1 MKNLPIQIVATRG
14 EQDLFWKEGMG
25 DNNLPKW
32 ATPATVVAHASV
44 VLTNATKTT
53 YLF

>member
-25 DNNLPKW
+25 NNTCLNGLRKRLLL
-32 ATPATVVAHASV
+32 
-44 VLTNATKTT
+44 LTLA
-53 YLF
+53 